1 MKENTFKKQILV
13 LLAGFSVFCGILLM
27 PHPEGM
33 TESAQRMLAVVAL
46 MAIWWVGEGTS
57 LAVTA
62 LLPLVLFPL
71 LGIMPSKQVAPN
83 YANHLIFLFLGGFM
97 IALAMEKWNFHKRL
111 ALWIINA
118 MGTEPKRIVLGFMVA
133 TAFLSM
139 WISNT
144 ASTMMM
150 LPVAMAVV
158 RQIALDA
165 SLNGERNAESQKEI
179 EKGLGLVLML
189 GLAYSASIGG
199 VGTPIGTPPNIV
211 FAGFYKKLFPDNPD
225 ISFFQWMTLAIPIVL
240 VFIPITWMYLC
251 RFVSPFPIN
260 QIEAGDSGVIQ
271 QELVAMGSMNRAE
284 KIVATVFCM
293 TALLWIFRRPIV
305 FGDIIIPG
313 WSQLFSYQK
322 FLHDSTVAMA
332 MGLLL
337 LVMPVNGVQGLALNG
352 KTEWFALDWK
362 TVQSKTPW
370 GILIL
375 FGGGFALAAGFGVSG
390 LDQWIGSQLAG
401 VVDWPLGLTVL
412 VICLAVT
419 FLTELTSNT
428 ATTTMILPILGMA
441 ALAATIHP
449 LYFMVP
455 ATLAA
460 SFAFMLPVATPP
472 NAIVFGS
479 GWVSIPKMSKAG
491 FILNFIG
498 AGIVTTAVLVLVK
511 ALFIVD

>member
-1 MKENTFKKQILV
+1 METAFKKKIVV
-13 LLAGFSVFCGILLM
+13 LLSGLVVFCGILLM
-27 PHPEGM
+27 PLPEGM
-33 TESAQRMLAVVAL
+33 TESNQRMLAVTVL

-57 LAVTA
+57 IAVTA
-62 LLPLVLFPL
+62 LLPLILFPL
-71 LGIMPSKQVAPN
+71 LGIMSSKQVAPN

-97 IALAMEKWNFHKRL
+97 IALSMEKWLFHKRL
-111 ALWIINA
+111 ALWIINLV
-118 MGTEPKRIVLGFMVA
+118 GTDPKDIVLGFMIA

-165 SLNGERNAESQKEI
+165 SLNGERNANSQ
-179 EKGLGLVLML
+179 EKIANGLGLVLML

-199 VGTPIGTPPNIV
+199 VSTPIGTPPNIV

-225 ISFFQWMTLAIPIVL
+225 ISFFKWMTLALPIVL
-240 VFIPITWMYLC
+240 VFIPLTWFYLC
-251 RFVSPFPIN
+251 RIVSPFHFSQLEGGESKIV
-260 QIEAGDSGVIQ
+260 QK
-271 QELVAMGSMNRAE
+271 ELDNLGKMNRAE
-284 KIVATVFCM
+284 KIVASVFCL
-293 TALLWIFRRPIV
+293 TAFLWIFRRPIV
-305 FGDIIIPG
+305 VGDFILPG
-313 WSQLFSYQK
+313 WSGLFENPG
-322 FLHDSTVAMA
+322 FLHDSTVAMT
-332 MGLLL
+332 MGILL
-337 LVMPVNGVQGLALNG
+337 LVFPVNGTKGLNLNG

-362 TVQSKTPW
+362 TVQMKTPW

-390 LDQWIGSQLAG
+390 LDQWMGEKLTG
-401 VVDWPLGLTVL
+401 VSDWPLWLTVL

-441 ALAATIHP
+441 AVAANIHP
-449 LYFMVP
+449 LFFMVP

-479 GWVSIPKMSKAG
+479 GWVSIPKMSRAG
-491 FILNFIG
+491 LVLNLIG
-498 AGIVTTAVLVLVK
+498 AGIVTTAVLLLVK
-511 ALFIVD
+511 VLLVES

>member
-1 MKENTFKKQILV
+1 M
-13 LLAGFSVFCGILLM
+13 FCGILLM
-27 PHPEGM
+27 PIPDGM
-33 TESAQRMLAVVAL
+33 TERSQRMLAVVAL
-46 MAIWWVGEGTS
+46 MAIWWVGEATS

-62 LLPLVLFPL
+62 MLPLVLFPL
-71 LGIMPSKQVAPN
+71 LGIMPSAQVAPN

-111 ALWIINA
+111 ALWIISA
-118 MGTEPKRIVLGFMVA
+118 MGTEPKRIVLGFMIA

-158 RQIALDA
+158 RQIASGS
-165 SLNGERNAESQKEI
+165 SLNGERNSDSQKQI
-179 EKGLGLVLML
+179 ENGLGLVLML

-211 FAGFYKKLFPDNPD
+211 FAGFYKQLFPDNLD

-240 VFIPITWMYLC
+240 VFIPITWLYLC
-251 RFVSPFPIN
+251 RYVSPFPID
-260 QIEAGDSGVIQ
+260 QIEGGESGIIQ
-271 QELVAMGSMNRAE
+271 KELDAMGSMSRAE
-284 KIVATVFCM
+284 KMVATVFCA
-293 TALLWIFRRPIV
+293 TAMLWIFRRPIAL
-305 FGDIIIPG
+305 GDFIIPG
-313 WSQLFSYQK
+313 WSQLFPYK
-322 FLHDSTVAMA
+322 NFLHDSTVAMT

-337 LVMPVNGVQGLALNG
+337 MVMPVKGAQGLTLNG
-352 KTEWFALDWK
+352 KTEWFVLDWK

-390 LDQWIGSQLAG
+390 LDKWIGTKLTG
-401 VVDWPLGLTVL
+401 VSDWPLWITVL
-412 VICLAVT
+412 VISLAVT

-441 ALAATIHP
+441 AVAATIHP

-491 FILNFIG
+491 LVLNLIG
-498 AGIVTTAVLVLVK
+498 AGIVTTAILVLIRG
-511 ALFIVD
+511 LLIGE

>member
-1 MKENTFKKQILV
+1 
-13 LLAGFSVFCGILLM
+13 M
-27 PHPEGM
+27 PLPDGM
-33 TESAQRMLAVVAL
+33 TEIAQRMFAVVAL

-57 LAVTA
+57 FAVTA
-62 LLPLVLFPL
+62 LVPLVLFPL
-71 LGIMPSKQVAPN
+71 LGIMPSKQVASN

-111 ALWIINA
+111 ALWIITA
-118 MGTEPKRIVLGFMVA
+118 MGTEPKRIVLGFMMA

-165 SLNGERNAESQKEI
+165 SLNGERNFDSQKQI
-179 EKGLGLVLML
+179 ENGLGLVLML

-211 FAGFYKKLFPDNPD
+211 FAGFYKNLFPDNPEV
-225 ISFFQWMTLAIPIVL
+225 SFFQWMILALPIVL
-240 VFIPITWMYLC
+240 VFIPITWIYLC
-251 RFVSPFPIN
+251 RFVLPFPITHVEGGESR
-260 QIEAGDSGVIQ
+260 IIQ
-271 QELVAMGSMNRAE
+271 KELYGLGSMNRGE
-284 KIVATVFCM
+284 KIVATIFCF
-293 TALLWIFRRPIV
+293 TAMLWIFRRPIV
-305 FGDIIIPG
+305 LGEWILPG
-313 WSQLFSYQK
+313 WSNLFVNPK
-322 FLHDSTVAMA
+322 FLHDSTIAMT

-337 LVMPVNGVQGLALNG
+337 LVVPVNGTKGLILNG
-352 KTEWFALDWK
+352 KTEWFALDWQ

-375 FGGGFALAAGFGVSG
+375 FGGGFALASGFGVSG
-390 LDQWIGSQLAG
+390 LDKWIGSKLTG
-401 VVDWPLGLTVL
+401 VSDWPLWITVL
-412 VICLAVT
+412 TICLAVT

-441 ALAATIHP
+441 AIAAAVDP

-491 FILNFIG
+491 LILNLIG
-498 AGIVTTAVLVLVK
+498 AGIITTTVLVLVSGF
-511 ALFIVD
+511 LIGF

>member
-1 MKENTFKKQILV
+1 METPFKKQIVV
-13 LLAGFSVFCGILLM
+13 LIVGLTVSCGILLM
-27 PHPEGM
+27 PLTEGM

-118 MGTEPKRIVLGFMVA
+118 MGTDPKRIVLGFMIA

-165 SLNGERNAESQKEI
+165 SLNGERNSESQEKI
-179 EKGLGLVLML
+179 ENGLGLVLML

-211 FAGFYKKLFPDNPD
+211 FAGFYKQLFPENPD
-225 ISFFQWMTLAIPIVL
+225 ISFFKWMTLALPIVI
-240 VFIPITWMYLC
+240 VFIPLTWFYLC

-260 QIEAGDSGVIQ
+260 QIEGGEGGIIQ
-271 QELVAMGSMNRAE
+271 KELDELGAMNRAE
-284 KIVATVFCM
+284 KIVAFVFCL
-293 TALLWIFRRPIV
+293 TAFLWIFRRPIV
-305 FGDIIIPG
+305 VGDFILPG
-313 WSQLFSYQK
+313 WSGFFENPK
-322 FLHDSTVAMA
+322 FLHDSTVAMS

-337 LVMPVNGVQGLALNG
+337 LVMPVKGAEGLILNG

-375 FGGGFALAAGFGVSG
+375 FGGGFALASGFGVSG
-390 LDQWIGSQLAG
+390 LDQWIGAKLTG
-401 VVDWPLGLTVL
+401 VSDWPLWLTVL
-412 VICLAVT
+412 TICLAVT

-441 ALAATIHP
+441 AVAATIHP

-491 FILNFIG
+491 LILNLLG
-498 AGIVTTAVLVLVK
+498 AGIVTTAVLFLVK
-511 ALFIVD
+511 AIFVGE

>member
-1 MKENTFKKQILV
+1 MIAG
-13 LLAGFSVFCGILLM
+13 LAVFVAILLM
-27 PHPEGM
+27 PLAEGM
-33 TESAQRMLAVVAL
+33 SESGQRILAVVAL

-57 LAVTA
+57 LALTA
-62 LLPLVLFPL
+62 LLPLVLFPM

-118 MGTEPKRIVLGFMVA
+118 MGTDPKRIVLGFMIA

-150 LPVAMAVV
+150 LPVAIAVV

-165 SLNGERNAESQKEI
+165 SLNGERNSDSQKKI
-179 EKGLGLVLML
+179 ENGLGLVLML

-199 VGTPIGTPPNIV
+199 VATPIGTPPNIV
-211 FAGFYKKLFPDNPD
+211 FAGFYKSLFPDNPE
-225 ISFFQWMTLAIPIVL
+225 ISFFTWMTLALPIVV
-240 VFIPITWMYLC
+240 VFIPITWLYLC
-251 RFVSPFPIN
+251 RFVSPFPID
-260 QIEAGDSGVIQ
+260 QIEGGKSGIIQ
-271 QELVAMGSMNRAE
+271 KELDTLGLMNRAE
-284 KIVATVFCM
+284 KIVAGIFCL

-305 FGDIIIPG
+305 IGDFILPG
-313 WSQLFSYQK
+313 WSNIFENPNY
-322 FLHDSTVAMA
+322 LHDSTVAMA
-332 MGLLL
+332 MGILL
-337 LVMPVNGVQGLALNG
+337 LVFPVNGSKGIDLNG

-390 LDQWIGSQLAG
+390 LDKWIGSKLIG
-401 VVDWPLGLTVL
+401 ISDWPLWITVL

-441 ALAATIHP
+441 AVAATIHP
-449 LYFMVP
+449 LFFMVP

-472 NAIVFGS
+472 NVIVFGS

-491 FILNFIG
+491 LILNLLG
-498 AGIVTTAVLVLVK
+498 AGIVTTAVLVLVSG
-511 ALFIVD
+511 LLI